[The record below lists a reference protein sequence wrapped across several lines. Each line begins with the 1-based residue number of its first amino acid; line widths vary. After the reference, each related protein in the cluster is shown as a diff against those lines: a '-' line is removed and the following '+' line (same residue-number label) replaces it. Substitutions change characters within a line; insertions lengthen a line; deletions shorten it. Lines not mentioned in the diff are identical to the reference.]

1 MLGGSRDFKKG
12 LLKVIDGMLREGIYS
27 LSDVFT
33 FSSHQTSLAELCLAL
48 AQPKMME
55 NIGAHLGDQRPSVR
69 SGALD
74 VVVALSQD
82 GEAWC

>member
-12 LLKVIDGMLREGIYS
+12 LLKVIDGMLLEGTYS
-27 LSDVFT
+27 HSDVFT
-33 FSSHQTSLAELCLAL
+33 FSPHQISLAELRLAL

-55 NIGAHLGDQRPSVR
+55 NIGAHLGDRRPSVR
-69 SGALD
+69 NGALD

-82 GEAWC
+82 GKAWC